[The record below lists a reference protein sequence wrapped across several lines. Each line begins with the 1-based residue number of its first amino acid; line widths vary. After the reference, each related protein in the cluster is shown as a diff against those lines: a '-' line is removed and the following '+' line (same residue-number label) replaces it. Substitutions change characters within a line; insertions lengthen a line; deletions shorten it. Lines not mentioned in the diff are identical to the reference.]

1 MSNLTFKNLKIFDII
16 NKESNTFIRT
26 PEPSELCELDS
37 MYILADWLYYASQN
51 NIVSQE
57 RYINLSK
64 YLDTIPVIG
73 LYFHSLFIT

>member
-16 NKESNTFIRT
+16 NTESHTFIRT
-26 PEPSELCELDS
+26 PEPTEICELDS

-57 RYINLSK
+57 RYINLSN